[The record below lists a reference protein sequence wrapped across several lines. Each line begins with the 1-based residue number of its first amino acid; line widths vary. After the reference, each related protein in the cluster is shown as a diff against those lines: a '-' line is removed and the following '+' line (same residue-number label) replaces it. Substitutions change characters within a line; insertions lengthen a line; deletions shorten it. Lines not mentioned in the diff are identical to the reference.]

1 MLVAGDRN
9 LERSGG
15 EQSEGACQGITA
27 ENQQSVGIFGKSA
40 INRDFFG
47 KSAEIRQK
55 LTGRHKEHCL
65 FIKSIGYQKSYE
77 SEQINIY
84 KIILEC
90 LLVTNGLFCEEKRL
104 RDFEFSRQGKGET
117 GWLVG
122 WLDVGKF
129 DPCCTFASSLS
140 LSSSSSSVCW
150 QGRLCGVPLLHF
162 WPVHHHS
169 LGSYVSP
176 QSPPSPP
183 SLPSFR
189 GAAKIF
195 SGLTARQGV
204 LM

>member
-77 SEQINIY
+77 SEQIDIY
-84 KIILEC
+84 IKSYQNASWLQMDC
-90 LLVTNGLFCEEKRL
+90 SVKTQEKRL

-140 LSSSSSSVCW
+140 SSSSSSVCW

-176 QSPPSPP
+176 QSPH
-183 SLPSFR
+183 LPLFSGR
-189 GAAKIF
+189 CQDF

>member
-77 SEQINIY
+77 SEQMNMTKSRSISTVEGSGATCTRNFF
-84 KIILEC
+84 E
-90 LLVTNGLFCEEKRL
+90 LFFQNR
-104 RDFEFSRQGKGET
+104 
-117 GWLVG
+117 
-122 WLDVGKF
+122 
-129 DPCCTFASSLS
+129 
-140 LSSSSSSVCW
+140 
-150 QGRLCGVPLLHF
+150 
-162 WPVHHHS
+162 
-169 LGSYVSP
+169 
-176 QSPPSPP
+176 
-183 SLPSFR
+183 
-189 GAAKIF
+189 
-195 SGLTARQGV
+195 
-204 LM
+204 